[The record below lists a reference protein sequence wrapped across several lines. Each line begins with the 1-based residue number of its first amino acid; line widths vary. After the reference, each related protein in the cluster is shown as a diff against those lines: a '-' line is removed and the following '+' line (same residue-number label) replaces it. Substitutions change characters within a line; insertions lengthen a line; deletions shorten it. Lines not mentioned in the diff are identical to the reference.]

1 MDSRYSDI
9 FDTNGCV
16 VDDMPESCAVAAAM
30 VNFGTGHSRGLLS
43 TTLTMASLAQSLP
56 LRFASTTQLTTT
68 LNVSG
73 TEGRT
78 TYETVWNDEYHEWV
92 PQTPTAY
99 SGMAPMEVSVT
110 LASISTGLLQQSSRY
125 TGPCPPT
132 SDVIGKSA
140 VLKEAV
146 KEAQEEA
153 FKDRD
158 TGKTPGWIE
167 HGGWILWKKGTQ
179 DKFKYVIKPPQHA
192 KNTPPGYEFTDT
204 STRVWLDAPPTAP
217 DGWEIVA
224 SFHIHVDD
232 VGTDTGDDIAADS
245 RKTPGFV
252 GQPDG
257 KIFPVG
263 NFKRGVFDREL
274 PDRCR

>member
-1 MDSRYSDI
+1 
-9 FDTNGCV
+9 
-16 VDDMPESCAVAAAM
+16 
-30 VNFGTGHSRGLLS
+30 
-43 TTLTMASLAQSLP
+43 
-56 LRFASTTQLTTT
+56 
-68 LNVSG
+68 
-73 TEGRT
+73 
-78 TYETVWNDEYHEWV
+78 
-92 PQTPTAY
+92 
-99 SGMAPMEVSVT
+99 MAPMEVSVT